1 LIVQIEKGLYDPEL
15 LSDSESNQIHLRLSE
30 QRMQQLPE

>member
-15 LSDSESNQIHLRLSE
+15 LSDSERDQIE
-30 QRMQQLPE
+30 QRIQQITE